1 LTAIAPVESRVY
13 RGLPPF
19 GRGQRIGLYGG
30 SFNPAHDGHRHVSV
44 AALRLLGLDAVWW
57 LVTPANPLKENREL
71 APIEERTRLA
81 ARIAAHPRIAV
92 SRAEQAFGTTY
103 TADFIRILGQRAPD
117 AHFVF
122 LMGGDNLATFHRWER
137 WREIAASLPIAVFN
151 RPGSL
156 AAPLSAPAAQALAPY
171 RVDASDAPFLAGM
184 APPAWAYLIAPRTAA
199 SSTALRGR
207 ARKS

>member
-1 LTAIAPVESRVY
+1 MTAIAPVESRVFP
-13 RGLPPF
+13 GLPPF

-57 LVTPANPLKENREL
+57 LVTPANPLKDGREL
-71 APIEERTRLA
+71 APIDERAQVA
-81 ARIAAHPRIAV
+81 ARVAAHPRIAV
-92 SRAEQAFGTTY
+92 SCAEQAFGTTY
-103 TADFIRILGQRAPD
+103 TADFIRILRQRAPE

-122 LMGGDNLATFHRWER
+122 IMGSDNLATFHRWER
-137 WREIAASLPIAVFN
+137 WREIAASLPLAVFN
-151 RPGSL
+151 RPKSL
-156 AAPLSAPAAQALAPY
+156 AAPLSAPAAQALASF
-171 RVDASDAPFLAGM
+171 RVDASDVPLLAEL
-184 APPAWAYLIAPRTAA
+184 APPAWAYLVAPRTAA